1 MKKLTALLLIL
12 HLGAFSGIS
21 QQQAP
26 PVTPQEL
33 FGGVAPAPQVQQ
45 PPQAPPAAPAPQAP
59 AATEEEADISL
70 NLDNAADIY
79 AVIRIIGGY
88 LNLNYIIDPA
98 VKGTIN
104 ITTAGT
110 LRKSDL
116 LPILETIL
124 KINNATMV
132 KVGNFYEIIPVGN
145 ISRQPLQVQSSQPA
159 TSPDDQ
165 MVLQI
170 VRMKYVAA
178 SEMASLLNPYLG
190 EGASIVLQGAGNI
203 LLITERRS
211 NLRKLMEII
220 DLFDTNVFEN
230 ERVRLLPVKNN
241 LARDLVNDL
250 QAVFSGYGQGTSAIR
265 FSALDRISSILVV
278 TPNPAVFPEVEKW
291 LNQLDKNPMG
301 TGTQVFVYKVKNTK
315 ADDIQNILSQVYS
328 GPIQLS
334 GIYNLPSPNPAAPG
348 GPAPA
353 QPQGAAGATGAAQPA
368 APAGTAVAAVNS
380 RPQDVKIIADGT
392 RNQIIVQATAPVYE
406 EIRRTIEQLD
416 ILPRQVL
423 IEAQIVQVG
432 LDDSL
437 NLGLSA
443 ALRARGVLN
452 PAITTGSFGLNS
464 GPPALIGQTFTYVG
478 QTREI
483 VAFLN
488 ASENRSRIRT
498 LSTPSVMVSDNKSAN
513 FQVGA
518 EVPVPTTSG
527 VSSVQEN
534 GTNVFAQTIT
544 FRPTG
549 VLLRVTPQINESG
562 NVTLQIDQEVSEAI
576 VNTTSEVAAPVIS
589 KTSVSSHIVVQD
601 GQTIVLSGFIREN
614 DELSRSRL
622 PLLGRIPIAGILFGD
637 TRKVKGRNE
646 LLILITPHVVRSHE
660 EADQATAEMKAKLKE
675 VQKVLK

>member
-1 MKKLTALLLIL
+1 MKQLTALLLIL

-26 PVTPQEL
+26 AVTPQEL
-33 FGGVAPAPQVQQ
+33 FGGAGAAPQAQQ
-45 PPQAPPAAPAPQAP
+45 PPQAPVPPAAPAPQAP
-59 AATEEEADISL
+59 AVAEEEAEISL

-79 AVIRIIGGY
+79 AVIRIIAGY

-104 ITTAGT
+104 IHTTGT

-116 LPILETIL
+116 MPILETIL

-132 KVGNFYEIIPVGN
+132 KVGNFYEIIPVGS

-170 VRMKYVAA
+170 VRMRYVAA
-178 SEMASLLNPYLG
+178 TEMASLLNPYLG
-190 EGASIVLQGAGNI
+190 EGASIVLQSAGNI

-211 NLRKLMEII
+211 NLRKLLEII

-250 QAVFSGYGQGTSAIR
+250 QSVFSGYGQGTTALR
-265 FSALDRISSILVV
+265 FYALDRISSILVV
-278 TPNPAVFPEVEKW
+278 TPNPAVFSEVEKW
-291 LNQLDKNPMG
+291 LNRLDQNPLG
-301 TGTQVFVYKVKNTK
+301 TGQQNFVYKVKNTK
-315 ADDIQNILSQVYS
+315 ADDIHKILVQLYS
-328 GPIQLS
+328 GPIQFS
-334 GIYNLPSPNPAAPG
+334 AIYNLPSPNPATPG
-348 GPAPA
+348 GPPPA
-353 QPQGAAGATGAAQPA
+353 PQGAAGAPGAVLPAAQAASPA
-368 APAGTAVAAVNS
+368 ANIRS
-380 RPQDVKIIADGT
+380 QEVKIIADST
-392 RNQIIVQATAPVYE
+392 NNMIIVQATAPVYE
-406 EIRRTIEQLD
+406 EIRRTMEQLD

-423 IEAQIVQVG
+423 IEAQIIQVG

-452 PAITTGSFGLNS
+452 PAMTTGSFGLNS

-498 LSTPSVMVSDNKSAN
+498 LSSPSVMVSDNKPAN

-518 EVPVPTTSG
+518 EVPVPTTSS
-527 VSSVQEN
+527 VSPVQN
-534 GTNVFAQTIT
+534 DGTNVFAQTIT

-562 NVTLQIDQEVSEAI
+562 NVTLQIDQEVSEA
-576 VNTTSEVAAPVIS
+576 VANTTSEVVAPVIS

-646 LLILITPHVVRSHE
+646 LLILITPHVVRTHE

-675 VQKVLK
+675 IQKVLK

>member
-12 HLGAFSGIS
+12 HLGALSGIS
-21 QQQAP
+21 QQQP
-26 PVTPQEL
+26 PVSPQEL
-33 FGGVAPAPQVQQ
+33 FGGAAVAPQGQQAPQV
-45 PPQAPPAAPAPQAP
+45 PPVAPAPQAP
-59 AATEEEADISL
+59 AAADEEAEISL

-124 KINNATMV
+124 KINNATMI
-132 KVGNFYEIIPVGN
+132 KVGNFYEIIPVSN
-145 ISRQPLQVQSSQPA
+145 VSRQPLQVQERAPA

-190 EGASIVLQGAGNI
+190 EGASIVLQAAGNI

-211 NLRKLMEII
+211 NLRKLMEIV

-250 QAVFSGYGQGTSAIR
+250 QSVFSGYGQGTTALR
-265 FSALDRISSILVV
+265 FYALDRISSILVV
-278 TPNPAVFPEVEKW
+278 TPNPAVFSEVEKW
-291 LNQLDKNPMG
+291 LNRLDQNPLG
-301 TGTQVFVYKVKNTK
+301 TGQQNFVYKVKNTK
-315 ADDIQNILSQVYS
+315 ADEIHKILVQLYS
-328 GPIQLS
+328 GPVQLS
-334 GIYNLPSPNPAAPG
+334 AIYNLPSPNPAAPG
-348 GPAPA
+348 APPPA
-353 QPQGAAGATGAAQPA
+353 PQGAAGATGAAQPS
-368 APAGTAVAAVNS
+368 APAASAATTNS
-380 RPQDVKIIADGT
+380 RSQDVKIIADNT
-392 RNQIIVQATAPVYE
+392 NNYIIVQATAPVYE

-416 ILPRQVL
+416 VLPRQVL
-423 IEAQIVQVG
+423 IEAQIIQVG

-443 ALRARGVLN
+443 ALRARGTLN

-464 GPPALIGQTFTYVG
+464 GPPALIGQTFAFVG

-498 LSTPSVMVSDNKSAN
+498 LSSPSVMVSDNKAAN

-518 EVPVPTTSG
+518 EVPVPTTST
-527 VSSVQEN
+527 VSPVQQD
-534 GTNVFAQTIT
+534 GTSAFAQTIT

-562 NVTLQIDQEVSEAI
+562 NVTLEIDQEVSEAV
-576 VNTTSEVAAPVIS
+576 VNTTSEVVAPVIS

-646 LLILITPHVVRSHE
+646 LLILITPHVVRTHQ

-675 VQKVLK
+675 IQKVLK

>member
-1 MKKLTALLLIL
+1 MKKITALLLIL
-12 HLGAFSGIS
+12 HLGALSGIS
-21 QQQAP
+21 QQQP
-26 PVTPQEL
+26 PVSPQEL
-33 FGGVAPAPQVQQ
+33 FGGAAVAPQGQQ
-45 PPQAPPAAPAPQAP
+45 PPQAPPVAPAPQAP
-59 AATEEEADISL
+59 AAADEEADISL

-124 KINNATMV
+124 KINNATMI
-132 KVGNFYEIIPVGN
+132 KVGNFYEIIPVSN
-145 ISRQPLQVQSSQPA
+145 VSRQPLQVQERPPA
-159 TSPDDQ
+159 TNPDDQ

-190 EGASIVLQGAGNI
+190 EGASIVLQSAGNI

-211 NLRKLMEII
+211 NLRKLMEIV

-250 QAVFSGYGQGTSAIR
+250 QSVFSGYGQGTTALR
-265 FSALDRISSILVV
+265 FYALDRISSILVV
-278 TPNPAVFPEVEKW
+278 TPNPAVFSEVEKW
-291 LNQLDKNPMG
+291 LNRLDQNPLG
-301 TGTQVFVYKVKNTK
+301 TGQQNFVYKVKNTK
-315 ADDIQNILSQVYS
+315 ADEIHKILVQLYS
-328 GPIQLS
+328 GPVQLS
-334 GIYNLPSPNPAAPG
+334 AIYNLPSPNPAAPG
-348 GPAPA
+348 APPPA
-353 QPQGAAGATGAAQPA
+353 PQGAAGATGAAQPSASA
-368 APAGTAVAAVNS
+368 ASAGTANS
-380 RPQDVKIIADGT
+380 RSQDVKIIADGT
-392 RNQIIVQATAPVYE
+392 NNFIIVQATAPVYE

-416 ILPRQVL
+416 VLPRQVL

-437 NLGLSA
+437 ILGLSA
-443 ALRARGVLN
+443 TLRARGILN
-452 PAITTGSFGLNS
+452 PAMTTASFGLND
-464 GPPALIGQTFTYVG
+464 GPAALVGQTFAYVG

-498 LSTPSVMVSDNKSAN
+498 LSSPSVMVSDNKAAN

-518 EVPVPTTSG
+518 EVPVPTTST
-527 VSSVQEN
+527 VSAVQQN
-534 GTNVFAQTIT
+534 GTSAFAQTIT

-562 NVTLQIDQEVSEAI
+562 NVTLEIDQEVSEA
-576 VNTTSEVAAPVIS
+576 VANTTSEVVAPVIS

-614 DELSRSRL
+614 EESSRSRL
-622 PLLGRIPIAGILFGD
+622 PLLGRIPIAGVLFGD

-646 LLILITPHVVRSHE
+646 LLILITPHVVRTHA
-660 EADQATAEMKAKLKE
+660 EAEQATTEMKAKLKE